1 MRLEEALHVQG
12 FRNEQQRAIINLY
25 YSNSLIS
32 FYFKEVL
39 KPFGITSQQFNIL
52 RILKGQYPEAVRI
65 GLVKERM
72 IEQNSDTTR
81 LIERLLQKELID
93 KSICQHDKRQF
104 HLSITPKGLEL
115 LQQLEE
121 KVAAFENTID
131 LTDGELAQF
140 NTLLDRIRQAFLPQP

>member
-81 LIERLLQKELID
+81 LIERLLHKELID
-93 KSICQHDKRQF
+93 KSICKHDKRQF
-104 HLSITPKGLEL
+104 HLTITEKGIAL

-121 KVAAFENTID
+121 KVAAFENSID
-131 LTDGELAQF
+131 LSDDELVQF
-140 NTLLDRIRQAFLPQP
+140 NALLDRIRQAFCP